1 MNISFFTQSKKEL
14 VNIYI
19 RLRDTNIYAKTS
31 TNLKVNLNNFKKGV
45 IKLNTTPK
53 NANAEIKNQIKLDN
67 KDLIELED
75 NLNRIKKNVL
85 KAHNNKKDY
94 EIINTDWLKEIIN
107 PVTKIDTPN
116 TLIEYFDYYI
126 DFKKTSLKAS
136 TLKKLN
142 VFKNRVINYQNDF
155 NTTIY
160 IQEVNK
166 KFSFSLQKWCDDN
179 GYAHNTKVKTL
190 KVILTICNF
199 ASENGKFTSTELKYI
214 AKNLKYKNTEHI
226 TLSFNEIQQI
236 IDTTILNE
244 KLGLAKD
251 WLIIS
256 CYTAQ
261 RVSDNLYL
269 KKENIVFQN
278 GEYLLQIIQEK
289 TQKPIS
295 ISLDDEVIKILNK
308 RNGHFPPVFYKNKN
322 SNEVIYNKLIKE
334 VCRIAKIENLV
345 KAQFKNPKTNR
356 YEIKEVPKYKAVTSH
371 IGRRSFATN
380 YYNLIETS
388 LLIGQTGHSTEI
400 QFLQYVGK
408 KGVQNSLQ
416 LSKKMREVKE
426 NLNRIKEQQNKSKV
440 IEITA

>member
-1 MNISFFTQSKKEL
+1 MNISFFTQGKKEL

-31 TNLKVNLNNFKKGV
+31 TNLKINSKNFKKGA
-45 IKLNTTPK
+45 IKLNAIPK
-53 NANAEIKNQIKLDN
+53 NANAEVKNQIQAHNKNLISLENKLN
-67 KDLIELED
+67 EI
-75 NLNRIKKNVL
+75 RQNVL
-85 KAHNNKKDY
+85 NAYHNRKDY
-94 EIINTDWLKEIIN
+94 EIINTNWLKAIIN
-107 PVTKIDTPN
+107 PDIKAETPN
-116 TLIEYFDYYI
+116 TLVEYFDYYI

-136 TLKKLN
+136 TLKKLK
-142 VFKNRVINYQNDF
+142 VFKNRVINYQNDLG
-155 NTTIY
+155 TTVY

-166 KFSFSLQKWCDDN
+166 KFSFSMQKWCDDN

-199 ASENGKFTSTELKYI
+199 ASENGTPTSNELKSI
-214 AKNLKYKNTEHI
+214 TKNLKYKNIENI
-226 TLSFNEIQQI
+226 TLSFDEIQQI
-236 IDTTILNE
+236 IDTNILNE
-244 KLGLAKD
+244 QLNIAKD

-269 KKENIVFQN
+269 KKENIVYQN

-289 TQKPIS
+289 TDTPIS
-295 ISLDDEVIKILNK
+295 ISLDDEVVKILNK
-308 RNGHFPPVFYKNKN
+308 RNGHFPPVFSKNKN

-334 VCRIAKIENLV
+334 VCRIAKIDNLV

-356 YEIKEVPKYKAVTSH
+356 YEVREVPKYKAVTSH

-380 YYNLIETS
+380 FYGLIDTS

-400 QFLQYVGK
+400 QFLRYVGK

-426 NLNRIKEQQNKSKV
+426 NLKRIKEQQNKSKV